1 MVKVRDRIKVHEDG
15 RFLEIVAVFDSGAG
29 GSYLSDGVAE
39 GIGYDMYP
47 QPGRIPLRVKEKEAE
62 VVGYVPAVDIEV
74 AGYVLSEKETVG
86 VQCMHALIAFLIYSL
101 QFTLTRLISLFNSL
115 GTLSVITL
123 TLPITATTS

>member
-1 MVKVRDRIKVHEDG
+1 MVKVRDSIKVHKDG
-15 RFLEIVAVFDSGAG
+15 RFLEVVAVFDTGAG

-74 AGYVLSEKETVG
+74 AGYVLPEKETVG
-86 VQCMHALIAFLIYSL
+86 VIKDLNVDAIVGLNLIEKYNITLEKDAVGFREYPPRAFLL
-101 QFTLTRLISLFNSL
+101 
-115 GTLSVITL
+115 
-123 TLPITATTS
+123 